1 MLENRKKVALS
12 FDVELWNESEWLK
25 PHIKEEILLSD
36 RSFEKSIDNILNLLK
51 KNSHTA
57 TFFIT
62 KEVIEKFPEYISKI
76 SKEGH
81 EVGVHG
87 PKHIRLEKYD
97 PETFTKDCKNIIEK
111 IEKITGQKPKGYRAP
126 HFSLNQKTSWLIPT
140 LVNLGFVYDS
150 SVFPINLN
158 EYGISNCP
166 AKPYK
171 ISNENITKENP
182 DSNLTEVPISIASF
196 GKIKIPFAGGIYFRI
211 LPLFIFKWLLKI
223 SSKNSTPV
231 IYFHP
236 HELEHSTPQIKSGP
250 FVKRLLKYWGTK
262 SSFQKLE
269 KISNSYSFV
278 SIFNIF

>member
-1 MLENRKKVALS
+1 MLEVKNVALS
-12 FDVELWNESEWLK
+12 FDVELWNEGDWLK
-25 PHIKEEILLSD
+25 PYIKEEMLLGD

-51 KNSHTA
+51 KNGHTA
-57 TFFIT
+57 TFFT
-62 KEVIEKFPEYISKI
+62 TEEVVEKFPEYVSKI

-97 PETFTKDCKNIIEK
+97 REVFIEDCQNIIEK
-111 IEKITGQKPKGYRAP
+111 IEKLTGQKPKGYRAP
-126 HFSLNQKTSWLIPT
+126 HFSLNQKTSWLIPA

-150 SVFPINLN
+150 SAFPMNLN

-166 AKPYK
+166 IKSYK
-171 ISNENITKENP
+171 ISDANIAKESS
-182 DSNLTEVPISIASF
+182 DSKLTEVPISMASF
-196 GKIKIPFAGGIYFRI
+196 GRTKIPFAGGIYFRVF
-211 LPLFIFKWLLKI
+211 PLFIFKWLLKI

-236 HELEHSTPQIKSGP
+236 HELECSTPQIKSGP
-250 FVKRLLKYWGTK
+250 FIKRLLKYWGTK
-262 SSFQKLE
+262 RSFKKLE

-278 SIFNIF
+278 SINSIF